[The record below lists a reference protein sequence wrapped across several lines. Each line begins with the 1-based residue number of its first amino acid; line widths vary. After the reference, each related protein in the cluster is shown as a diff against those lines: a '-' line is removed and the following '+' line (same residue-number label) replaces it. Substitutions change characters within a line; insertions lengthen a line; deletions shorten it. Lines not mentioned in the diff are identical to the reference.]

1 MEKDMKDPLVPQRNC
16 PRCGKQ
22 VSEKARF
29 CIHCGGPLASA
40 KPSGEPSLSR
50 QRTPFSK
57 APKGP
62 AQIGRIVFLVVAFVA
77 FVGGGIAFFHSL
89 PFHPHP
95 VIETQPTVAEGI
107 LYADQRTDMVQVASR
122 VQGGKIII
130 LLRDV
135 LEHRMV
141 GFDYG
146 GASVPI
152 SLVAFIS
159 PEGKLVTSIAFCEP
173 CNSRKY
179 HAQNNILI
187 CNACGTTWKLQNLEG
202 ISGSCQKYPP
212 DPIPSVVVGDEIQID
227 ESKVKNWKTRI

>member
-1 MEKDMKDPLVPQRNC
+1 MMAQRSC
-16 PRCGKQ
+16 RRCGKE
-22 VSEKARF
+22 VHEGARF

-40 KPSGEPSLSR
+40 KPSGEPNLPR
-50 QRTPFSK
+50 QTTPFSE
-57 APKGP
+57 APKRSSR
-62 AQIGRIVFLVVAFVA
+62 IGRFVFVVLAFVA
-77 FVGGGIAFFHSL
+77 FIGAGIAFFNSL

-95 VIETQPTVAEGI
+95 VIEKQPTVTEGI
-107 LYADQRTDMVQVASR
+107 LYADQRTDMVQIASR
-122 VQGGKIII
+122 VQGGKIVIS
-130 LLRDV
+130 LRDV

-179 HAQNNILI
+179 HAQNNMLI

-202 ISGSCQKYPP
+202 TSGACQKYPP

-227 ESKVKNWKTRI
+227 ESNVKNWKTRI